1 MRLGEKERGEGV
13 VTPMR
18 LMIENFISCAVF
30 EISPILEIKTSQEAI
45 ENRPVSTRLNPNKSL
60 VLNQLETVRCNH
72 SPKCIFYG
80 KWGCLFVKT

>member
-1 MRLGEKERGEGV
+1 
-13 VTPMR
+13 MR

-30 EISPILEIKTSQEAI
+30 EISPILEIKTNQEAI

-60 VLNQLETVRCNH
+60 VLNQLKTVRCNH